1 MLRGYEQPLPPVPYD
16 NVHRPGQIPT
26 VGEEV
31 QQLEEAV
38 KGQEVKVDLHD
49 SLASYDMGE
58 IQEII
63 ACNGKLGKEDLALG
77 KAALEMSSLASS
89 DNLDDLKI
97 QLSKSVDS
105 V

>member
-1 MLRGYEQPLPPVPYD
+1 MLRGYEQPLAPVPCD
-16 NVHRPGQIPT
+16 DVHRPGQYPT

-49 SLASYDMGE
+49 SLASYGMGE

-63 ACNGKLGKEDLALG
+63 ARDGKLG

-89 DNLDDLKI
+89 ENLDDLKN
-97 QLSKSVDS
+97 QLSHTGDS

>member
-1 MLRGYEQPLPPVPYD
+1 MPYD
-16 NVHRPGQIPT
+16 DVHCPGQIPT

-49 SLASYDMGE
+49 SLASYGMGE

-63 ACNGKLGKEDLALG
+63 ARNGKLGKEDLALG

-97 QLSKSVDS
+97 QVSKSVDS

>member
-1 MLRGYEQPLPPVPYD
+1 MPPVPYD
-16 NVHRPGQIPT
+16 DVHCPSQFPT

-49 SLASYDMGE
+49 SLASYGMGE
-58 IQEII
+58 MQEMI
-63 ACNGKLGKEDLALG
+63 AREGKLGKDHLAVG
-77 KAALEMSSLASS
+77 KAALEMSSLASSSS

-97 QLSKSVDS
+97 QLSKTVDS

>member
-31 QQLEEAV
+31 V